1 MQNQQ
6 LTNLILSYPS
16 VKNRLKTQIGAIL
29 NLDAPADRL
38 QLQNTIE
45 AMLDGDNIA
54 LLLSSVLSASG
65 GTDEI
70 IRDYAHNMKL
80 RYANQVVQESI
91 NSILSAAK

>member
-6 LTNLILSYPS
+6 LTNLIMSYPS
-16 VKNRLKTQIGAIL
+16 VKNRLETQIGAIL
-29 NLDAPADRL
+29 NLHAPADRL

-65 GTDEI
+65 GADEI
-70 IRDYAHNMKL
+70 IQDYAHNIKL

-91 NSILSAAK
+91 NSILSAAR

>member
-16 VKNRLKTQIGAIL
+16 VKNRLETQIGAIL
-29 NLDAPADRL
+29 NLDAPADRI

-70 IRDYAHNMKL
+70 IRDYAHHIKL

-91 NSILSAAK
+91 NSILSAAR